1 MENMLIKR
9 ISTNNPEY
17 TLSLSL
23 RDLVLRKPLGLD
35 IKQDNL
41 SKEEKA
47 IHFVVISGNKVVG
60 TLFLIETDRNSY
72 QMKQVAVHPDYQ
84 GQSAGTKLVLFA
96 EKWAQDNEVQKIWL
110 HARIN
115 AWSFYQKLGFI
126 FTSDEYK
133 QVGIVHK
140 TMEKHYL

>member
-1 MENMLIKR
+1 MENILIKR
-9 ISTNNPEY
+9 ISTHNPEY

-23 RDLVLRKPLGLD
+23 RDLVLRKPLGLS
-35 IKQDNL
+35 IKQDDL
-41 SKEEKA
+41 SNEKSA

-84 GQSAGTKLVLFA
+84 GQSVGTKLVLFA